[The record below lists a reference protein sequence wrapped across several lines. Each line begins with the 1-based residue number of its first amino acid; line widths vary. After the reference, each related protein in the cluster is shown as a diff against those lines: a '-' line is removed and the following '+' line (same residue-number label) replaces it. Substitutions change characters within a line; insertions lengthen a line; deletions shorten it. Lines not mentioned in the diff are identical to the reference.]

1 MWLCVNCIMCE
12 IKWESDQIENNLML
26 QMFESLIW
34 KRMGDILLIIVMK
47 LFPYYINDGE
57 IMGKIYFLIRESLTS
72 IPIRWANIL
81 IKKAKIAVNP
91 SEINRKYFL
100 ITLGGMSFDLRTWLH
115 WVKEFFLSRLSARQR
130 FQVIRLT
137 QH

>member
-1 MWLCVNCIMCE
+1 M
-12 IKWESDQIENNLML
+12 
-26 QMFESLIW
+26 
-34 KRMGDILLIIVMK
+34 IIVMK

-100 ITLGGMSFDLRTWLH
+100 ITLGGMSFDLRT
-115 WVKEFFLSRLSARQR
+115 
-130 FQVIRLT
+130 
-137 QH
+137 